1 MNKGKKKK
9 ETENEKKR
17 HACKSERDATTISR
31 LREMICAFRIRR
43 SE

>member
-1 MNKGKKKK
+1 MDRRGKKKK
-9 ETENEKKR
+9 IENEKKKK
-17 HACKSERDATTISR
+17 HAYKSERDATTS